1 MEVKCGV
8 VRQAC
13 ASALCV
19 SCVPLCFIFVRQ
31 LSVQALSLFFISCAS
46 MLCFNFIIRG
56 CVSCVFVLRFGSCF
70 VRRALCSSFSFQFP
84 ALSCLS
90 LEPQLRSAAWCLSL
104 VRQRRASASC
114 LSLLREPCASAL
126 CLNKFNQ

>member
-1 MEVKCGV
+1 MRETESADGLVQDEEMTWSAGIPPQLYIMFFRVDFKCGV

-19 SCVPLCFIFVRQ
+19 SCVLLCFIFVRQ

-56 CVSCVFVLRFGSCF
+56 CVSCVFVLRFAFCF
-70 VRRALCSSFSFQFP
+70 L
-84 ALSCLS
+84 L
-90 LEPQLRSAAWCLSL
+90 
-104 VRQRRASASC
+104 RASC
-114 LSLLREPCASAL
+114 IV
-126 CLNKFNQ
+126 